1 MVDQEGYRR
10 DLRTYLIGFGLA
22 LVLTVVPF
30 AMILLGG
37 MSAGVTLAVVGAFAI
52 VQVVV
57 HLRFFM
63 GIDLSERK
71 REDLDLILFSTL
83 VLLIIVLGTVWIMG
97 NLALRM
103 H

>member
-1 MVDQEGYRR
+1 MFDQQGCRR
-10 DLRTYLIGFGLA
+10 ELRTYLIGFGLA
-22 LVLTVVPF
+22 LVLTVIPF

-37 MSAGVTLAVVGAFAI
+37 MSAGLTMAVVGVFAI

-63 GIDLSERK
+63 GIGLSERK

-83 VLLIIVLGTVWIMG
+83 VMLIIILGTVWIMG
-97 NLALRM
+97 NLAMRM

>member
-1 MVDQEGYRR
+1 MRDPAGYRR
-10 DLRTYLIGFGLA
+10 ELRTYLTGFTLA
-22 LVLTVVPF
+22 LALTVIPF
-30 AMILLGG
+30 ALILYGVLG
-37 MSAGVTLAVVGAFAI
+37 AGVTMAVVGIFAI

-63 GIDLSERK
+63 SIDLSERK

-97 NLALRM
+97 NLATRM

>member
-1 MVDQEGYRR
+1 MVDREGYRR
-10 DLRTYLIGFGLA
+10 ELRTYLIGFGLA

-30 AMILLGG
+30 TMIVLGG
-37 MSAGVTLAVVGAFAI
+37 MGGGVTLAVVGALAI

-63 GIDLSERK
+63 GLDLSERK

>member
-1 MVDQEGYRR
+1 MLDRQGYRR
-10 DLRTYLIGFGLA
+10 ELRTYLTGFALA
-22 LVLTVVPF
+22 LALTVVPF
-30 AMILLGG
+30 ALVLQGG
-37 MSAGVTLAVVGAFAI
+37 MRAGVTLAVVGVFAI

>member
-1 MVDQEGYRR
+1 MLDRQGYRR
-10 DLRTYLIGFGLA
+10 ELRTYLIGFGLA
-22 LVLTVVPF
+22 LVLTLIPF
-30 AMILLGG
+30 ALVLHGGLG
-37 MSAGVTLAVVGAFAI
+37 AGVTMAVVGLFAL

-63 GIDLSERK
+63 SIDLSERK

-97 NLALRM
+97 NLMTRM

>member
-1 MVDQEGYRR
+1 MVDREGYRR
-10 DLRTYLIGFGLA
+10 ELRTYLIGFGLA

-30 AMILLGG
+30 AMIVLGG
-37 MSAGVTLAVVGAFAI
+37 MGGGVTLAVVGALAI

-63 GIDLSERK
+63 GLDLSERK

-97 NLALRM
+97 SLAMRM

>member
-37 MSAGVTLAVVGAFAI
+37 MSAGLT
-52 VQVVV
+52 
-57 HLRFFM
+57 M
-63 GIDLSERK
+63 RK

-97 NLALRM
+97 SLAMRM